1 MLTTLALFVGLWTT
15 TCTQTQTNTNV
26 GFARD
31 SYKISANG
39 EYEYS
44 RHWYVDPIC
53 LVEKDLDS
61 ENGTVEL
68 GKKLSGMF
76 ATGDTYEANFSGPA
90 GTDLG
95 ALATTGKSLKVA
107 RGMKNSTFRNTMV
120 GFIEFIKQ

>member
-15 TCTQTQTNTNV
+15 NCTQTQTSTNF

-31 SYKISANG
+31 SYKISASG
-39 EYEYS
+39 EYEYT
-44 RHWYVDPIC
+44 RQWYVDAVC
-53 LVEKDLDS
+53 AAEKDS
-61 ENGTVEL
+61 ESEIGSIEL
-68 GKKLSGMF
+68 GKKISGIF
-76 ATGDTYEANFSGPA
+76 VTGDTFEANFSGPA

-95 ALATTGKSLKVA
+95 ALATTGRSLKVA